1 MNISTF
7 AVKRPITTLMVILS
21 IVVIGIISLYR
32 IPLLYLPE
40 ISGHSLRVNVP
51 YKSSSP
57 QEVEDLITLHIE
69 DALGTVKHVDI
80 IESTST
86 DISSDVTL
94 VFDLGTDMDIATLE
108 VRDKIEQI
116 RHKLPEDIENMRIFR
131 FKSGDLPVVEFS
143 VSIRGEISEL
153 YDIVEDVLK
162 PRIQRINGVAN
173 VNVLGIE
180 QKQLFIELDLERL
193 KSHKIDTFA
202 LRRHLRLSNINVSA
216 GDITEGS
223 TKYIIHTIGEF
234 QNVNEVANLPV
245 NEKGIRL
252 SDVADVRFDFPTKK
266 TYQRLQGRNAVKVR
280 VMKSSDANM
289 VAVAREVISTLNK
302 IKADPKMDKLE
313 IYVYRDRSQPILER
327 LKNLRN
333 AGFLGG
339 SLVIFIL
346 FFFLRNIRSAMIITA
361 AIPISVL
368 CTFGLMFLL
377 RRFAGSEVTL
387 NIISLTGL
395 MLAIGM
401 LVDPAIVVLENI
413 FRHKQENNLGAKEAA
428 ITGSNEVST
437 AIIAATATTICVFV
451 PLVFLSRSRMGIFMH
466 DFGLSICSALV
477 SSLFVALTLIPLV
490 ASRLLK
496 FSAATNDRKE
506 NNKNIEESQ
515 SSQYHVKN
523 YPLSTPSQGR
533 DKGEVIKSDR
543 TLTDFENMQKSF
555 LIKYLSDPY
564 AKLIELTLRFRW
576 ITAVITILIVILAYY
591 LYGHLEKGVVREGI
605 YREVHLQVDTPKSYG
620 IDDTKILFERLEGIL
635 QESKDVLE
643 IKTISSSFDRSGG
656 SLAIYLVKQDEA
668 KRSVSTLSEEIR
680 HLLPVIPGVKYR
692 RLFRRGPD
700 GKEVSI
706 EIKGRNMHTLTRL
719 ADDIKER
726 LATIPDLN
734 EIDTNLEKGKDE
746 IIVAIDREKAKKYRL
761 TSERIAFGI
770 SGSLGSRAVSKFKVE
785 DKEIDINLQLKEED
799 RQRLDQLKNLEFED
813 TEKKGVVLGRVADF
827 KRRIGPKAIER
838 KDRKPIVIITANYKE
853 KGLEK
858 IREEIKTKM
867 ADFSLPAG
875 YVWSLGEEFKRYE
888 RAEAESRFGLI
899 LAIILI
905 YLIMASLF
913 ESYIHPL
920 TILLTIP
927 FAFTGVAI
935 VFFLADLPLDSLSRL
950 GLLLLCG
957 LVVNNAIVLIDYVN
971 RLRRSGM
978 DKYDAIVKGGR
989 DRLRPI
995 LMTSFTTIFGL
1006 LPMILPLLIPVL
1018 YGPFEGREKIW
1029 APVGLVVIS
1038 GLITSTILTLIIMP
1052 TIYSLIDDL
1061 GRWMKK
1067 LFVVA

>member
-1 MNISTF
+1 
-7 AVKRPITTLMVILS
+7 MVIIS
-21 IVVIGIISLYR
+21 IVVIGVISLYR

-40 ISGHSLRVNVP
+40 ISGNSLRVNVP

-69 DALGTVKHVDI
+69 DVLGTVKHVDT

-86 DISSDVTL
+86 DVRSEVSLEFKI
-94 VFDLGTDMDIATLE
+94 GTNMDIAALE
-108 VRDKIEQI
+108 VRDKIEQV
-116 RHKLPEDIENMRIFR
+116 RHKLPEDIEDIRIFR
-131 FKSGDLPVVEFS
+131 WQSGDMPVVNFS

-173 VNVLGIE
+173 VNVRGIE
-180 QKQLFIELDLERL
+180 QKQLFVELDLERL
-193 KSHKIDTFA
+193 KSHNIDIFA
-202 LRRHLRLSNINVSA
+202 LRQHLRLSNINVSA

-223 TKYIIHTIGEF
+223 TKYIIRTIGEF
-234 QNVNEVANLPV
+234 KDVNEVANLPV

-266 TYQRLQGRNAVKVR
+266 SYQRLHGENAVKVR

-289 VAVAREVISTLNK
+289 VAVAREVISTLDK

-313 IYVYRDRSQPILER
+313 IHVYRDRSQPILER

-339 SLVIFIL
+339 ALVIFIL
-346 FFFLRNIRSAMIITA
+346 FFFLRNVRSAMIITA

-377 RRFAGSEVTL
+377 RRFAGSEITL
-387 NIISLTGL
+387 NVISLTGL

-413 FRHKQENNLGAKEAA
+413 FRHKQEGNLGAKEAA
-428 ITGSNEVST
+428 ITGSSEVSM

-451 PLVFLSRSRMGIFMH
+451 PLVFLSKSRMGIFMH
-466 DFGLSICSALV
+466 DFGLSICAALV

-496 FSAATNDRKE
+496 FPAATNK
-506 NNKNIEESQ
+506 NN
-515 SSQYHVKN
+515 HPFV
-523 YPLSTPSQGR
+523 PSFARRGE
-533 DKGEVIKSDR
+533 GEVIKSDR
-543 TLTDFENMQKSF
+543 TPIDVEQTQRSF
-555 LIKYLSDPY
+555 LTKYLSDPY
-564 AKLIELTLRFRW
+564 TRFIGFTLRFRW
-576 ITAVITILIVILAYY
+576 ITAGITILIVILAYF
-591 LYGHLEKGVVREGI
+591 LYGHLEKGGVRPGI

-620 IDDTKILFERLEGIL
+620 IDDTKMLFGRLEGML
-635 QESKDVLE
+635 QERKDEFE
-643 IKTISSSFDRSGG
+643 IETISSNFDRSGG
-656 SLAIYLVKQDEA
+656 SLAIYFVKQEEA
-668 KRSVSTLSEEIR
+668 KRSVSTLSAEIR

-692 RLFRRGPD
+692 RLFRRGHD

-706 EIKGRNMHTLTRL
+706 EIKGRSMQTLTRL
-719 ADDIKER
+719 ANDIKER
-726 LATIPDLN
+726 LATIPDLS
-734 EIDTNLEKGKDE
+734 EVDTNLEKGKDE
-746 IIVAIDREKAKKYRL
+746 IIVAIDREKVKKYGL
-761 TSERIAFGI
+761 TSQRIAFGI
-770 SGSLGSRAVSKFKVE
+770 SGSLGSRAVSKFKVK

-799 RQRLDQLKNLEFED
+799 RQRLDQLKNLEFENI
-813 TEKKGVVLGRVADF
+813 EKKGVVLGRVADF
-827 KRRIGPKAIER
+827 KRRRGPKAIER
-838 KDRKPIVIITANYKE
+838 KDRKPIVTITAQYKG
-853 KGLEK
+853 KGLSK
-858 IREEIKTKM
+858 IMEDIKAKM
-867 ADFSLPAG
+867 AGFSLPAG

-888 RAEAESRFGLI
+888 RAEAETRFGLI

-957 LVVNNAIVLIDYVN
+957 LVVNNAIVLIDYIN

-1006 LPMILPLLIPVL
+1006 LPMTLPLLIPVL
-1018 YGPFEGREKIW
+1018 FGPLEGREKIW

-1052 TIYSLIDDL
+1052 TIYSLIDDI
-1061 GRWMKK
+1061 GRWIKK
-1067 LFVVA
+1067 LFAIV

>member
-7 AVKRPITTLMVILS
+7 AVNRPITTLMVILS

-40 ISGHSLRVNVP
+40 ISGHSLRVHVP

-69 DALGTVKHVDI
+69 DALGTVKHVDV

-86 DISSDVTL
+86 DVSSEVFL
-94 VFDLGTDMDIATLE
+94 EFDLGTDMDLAALE
-108 VRDKIEQI
+108 VRDKIEQV
-116 RHKLPEDIENMRIFR
+116 RHKLPEDIENIRIFR
-131 FKSGDLPVVEFS
+131 WQSGDLPVVEFS

-173 VNVLGIE
+173 VNVRGIE
-180 QKQLFIELDLERL
+180 QKQLFVELDLERL
-193 KSHKIDTFA
+193 KSHNIDTFA
-202 LRRHLRLSNINVSA
+202 LRRHLRASNINVSA

-223 TKYIIHTIGEF
+223 TKYIIRTIGEF
-234 QNVNEVANLPV
+234 QDVNEVANLPV

-252 SDVADVRFDFPTKK
+252 SDVADVRYDFPTKK
-266 TYQRLQGRNAVKVR
+266 SYQRLHGRNAVKVK

-302 IKADPKMDKLE
+302 IKTDPKMDKLK
-313 IYVYRDRSQPILER
+313 IYVYRDRAQPILER

-339 SLVIFIL
+339 TLVIFIL
-346 FFFLRNIRSAMIITA
+346 FFFLRNVRSAMIITT

-377 RRFAGSEVTL
+377 RRFAGSEITL
-387 NIISLTGL
+387 NIVSLTGL

-451 PLVFLSRSRMGIFMH
+451 PLVFLSKSRMGIFMH
-466 DFGLSICSALV
+466 DFGLSICAALV

-496 FSAATNDRKE
+496 LPAATNDRKE

-515 SSQYHVKN
+515 SSQHQEN
-523 YPLSTPSQGR
+523 NLPLSPPSQGG

-543 TLTDFENMQKSF
+543 TLTDAEKMQKSF

-564 AKLIELTLRFRW
+564 AKFIELTLRFRW
-576 ITAVITILIVILAYY
+576 ITAGITILIVILAYY
-591 LYGHLEKGVVREGI
+591 LYGHLEKGVVRPGI
-605 YREVHLQVDTPKSYG
+605 YREVHLQVDTPKSYNLE
-620 IDDTKILFERLEGIL
+620 DTKMLFERLEGML
-635 QESKDVLE
+635 QERKVELE
-643 IKTISSSFDRSGG
+643 VETISSNFDRSGG
-656 SLAIYLVKQDEA
+656 SLAIYFVKQEEA

-680 HLLPVIPGVKYR
+680 HLFPVIPGVKYR
-692 RLFRRGPD
+692 RLFRRGHD
-700 GKEVSI
+700 GNEVSI

-726 LATIPDLN
+726 LATIPALS

-813 TEKKGVVLGRVADF
+813 TEKEGVVLGRVADF

-838 KDRKPIVIITANYKE
+838 KDRKPIVIITAQYKE
-853 KGLEK
+853 KGLRKLMED
-858 IREEIKTKM
+858 IKAKM

-875 YVWSLGEEFKRYE
+875 YVWSLGGEFKRYE
-888 RAEAESRFGLI
+888 RAEAETRFGLI

-935 VFFLADLPLDSLSRL
+935 VFYLADLPLDSLSHL

-957 LVVNNAIVLIDYVN
+957 LVVNNAIVLIDYIN

-1006 LPMILPLLIPVL
+1006 LPMILPLLVPVL

-1067 LFVVA
+1067 LFAIA